1 MKSEAAEYSSVAQD
15 IKALDQ
21 NNYAIVFRGKTSRT
35 ARLNDSAQSQFRI
48 EISETKLISYIGRTG
63 YICITRSLP
72 ICICYTKKPW
82 QIELAYDKTN
92 HQIRFPDNT

>member
-48 EISETKLISYIGRTG
+48 EISETKLIFIYWENWIH
-63 YICITRSLP
+63 LHHE
-72 ICICYTKKPW
+72 KPGH
-82 QIELAYDKTN
+82 LL
-92 HQIRFPDNT
+92 H